1 VRLGGQGAISGMA
14 NFVPREVKL
23 MAEEGMDD
31 SRIEDFVEELLKF
44 PVTAAVKTMVTHVTS
59 DEIWLAVRPPLVSI
73 SAEGQAQLFRAFDT
87 LFRSKAA

>member
-1 VRLGGQGAISGMA
+1 MA

>member
-1 VRLGGQGAISGMA
+1 
-14 NFVPREVKL
+14 
-23 MAEEGMDD
+23 
-31 SRIEDFVEELLKF
+31 
-44 PVTAAVKTMVTHVTS
+44 VTAAVKTMVTHVTS